1 MAKKKAVKKPVKKA
15 KKKPEPFCYVRRV
28 LDAYVD
34 MIGDTETLVADG
46 FDEAIIGVACGNSD
60 PVVIYDFD
68 MCVEILRRDMSWED
82 ALEHMSYNVT
92 GAYVGTRTPIFI
104 RTIDEISTEVGD
116 V

>member
-1 MAKKKAVKKPVKKA
+1 MAKKKAVKKTAKKA
-15 KKKPEPFCYVRRV
+15 KRKPEPFCYVRKV
-28 LDAYVD
+28 LNAYVD

-68 MCVEILRRDMSWED
+68 LCVEILRKDMSHED

-104 RTIDEISTEVGD
+104 RTIDEISTEVD